1 MMNINT
7 GHGKTP
13 CPFCMN
19 LTFCFVALEKEALG
33 SVYSSE
39 EGMA

>member
-19 LTFCFVALEKEALG
+19 LSFFLVVLEKEALD

-39 EGMA
+39 EGMT